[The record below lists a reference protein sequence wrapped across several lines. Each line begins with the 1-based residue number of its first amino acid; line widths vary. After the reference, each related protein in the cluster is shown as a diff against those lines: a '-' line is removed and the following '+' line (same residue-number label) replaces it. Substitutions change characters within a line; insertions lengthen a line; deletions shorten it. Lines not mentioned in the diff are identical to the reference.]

1 MDKLC
6 SKMRAAIDKYN
17 MIEQGDVIG
26 VGVSGGKDSLAL
38 LCCMA
43 SIRRYYPKKFEL
55 IAITADPCNDGE
67 NTDFSEVEELCRRLD
82 IKYII
87 KRTQLGDI
95 IFKERK
101 EKNPCS
107 LCARMRRGILHK
119 IAKENGCNKLAL
131 GHHGDD
137 AVQTFMMNL
146 FDSGSIGC
154 FSPKSYLSNRD
165 LWLIRP
171 MIFLREREIR
181 NTVNRYNL
189 PVVKSNCP
197 ADGNTERKAMAELIS
212 ELERKYPDIKAKVMG
227 AMERGNINGWQ

>member
-1 MDKLC
+1 
-6 SKMRAAIDKYN
+6 MRAAIDKYN
-17 MIEQGDVIG
+17 MIEQGDIIG

-43 SIRRYYPKKFEL
+43 NIRRYYPKSFEL

-67 NTDFSEVEELCRRLD
+67 NTDFSEVEELCRRLE

-171 MIFLREREIR
+171 MVFLSEREIR
-181 NTVNRYNL
+181 NMVNKYKL

-212 ELERKYPDIKAKVMG
+212 GLEEKYPDIKAKIMG